1 MQNPKVIAISPCKK
15 NVMYAVST
23 FKTIFETFM
32 PVLERLRQEG
42 VTMPHLI
49 IYCRRYEHCA
59 DLYTYFRDG
68 LGKSFTDPIDS
79 PNLSRFRL
87 VDMFTSCTDPEVKSQ
102 IIQSF
107 TSKEAPLRIVC
118 ATIAF
123 GMGVDCHDVRE
134 VIHLGAPEDT
144 ESYVQETGRA
154 GRDGIAAL
162 ALLLRANSHYHVDK
176 SITIYQNNTST
187 CRRDLLF
194 QDMDNYYHLDS
205 GSPCLCCDICASNC
219 KCGLCINNHLLFT
232 FIP

>member
-1 MQNPKVIAISPCKK
+1 
-15 NVMYAVST
+15 
-23 FKTIFETFM
+23 M
-32 PVLERLRQEG
+32 PR
-42 VTMPHLI
+42 LI

-134 VIHLGAPEDT
+134 VIHLDNAV
-144 ESYVQETGRA
+144 SRA
-154 GRDGIAAL
+154 AMARC
-162 ALLLRANSHYHVDK
+162 S
-176 SITIYQNNTST
+176 S
-187 CRRDLLF
+187 
-194 QDMDNYYHLDS
+194 
-205 GSPCLCCDICASNC
+205 
-219 KCGLCINNHLLFT
+219 
-232 FIP
+232 